1 MSEKMIRR
9 IAREV
14 ALQSLFQIDFNSC
27 EAEAA
32 VAAAMSEHEEENAP
46 KSVKV
51 LEINPESDLFKA
63 RSKLDDDKVKEYGSV
78 LYDEARLISGFEID
92 DKEDFLK
99 KLNTLRVLALSK

>member
-32 VAAAMSEHEEENAP
+32 VAAAMSEHEEEYAP
-46 KSVKV
+46 KA
-51 LEINPESDLFKA
+51 LDYA
-63 RSKLDDDKVKEYGSV
+63 R
-78 LYDEARLISGFEID
+78 
-92 DKEDFLK
+92 
-99 KLNTLRVLALSK
+99 T